1 MKATSVTKC
10 KGFQSF
16 KLEKKYQEKNLET
29 EYLLSCGKNNAFN
42 MKTVFMQ
49 TVYIDREL
57 RSSQSNQ

>member
-1 MKATSVTKC
+1 MKATSVTKY
-10 KGFQSF
+10 KGLYSF
-16 KLEKKYQEKNLET
+16 KFEKKYQEKNLEA